1 MGRIWREAFLE
12 SERLGPGYLVAAE
25 QYFDPLAHRIA
36 DAARAGSGSLLVAL
50 NGSQGS
56 GKSTLC
62 AYLRSALEAEHACS
76 CIELSLDDFYL
87 TRAEREALAANVH
100 PLLLT
105 RGVPGT
111 HDVELLEKTLDAL
124 VNPEAGTVMV
134 PRFSK
139 ANDDREPPE
148 AWSRKAA
155 PVDVVLLEGWCVG
168 ARSQSPAALRDP
180 INELERLED
189 TEARWRSYADECLR
203 KFYEP
208 LYSRFDYWI
217 MLAAP
222 GFDQVLRW
230 RTEQED
236 KLRQARGGKGC
247 GLMDDAQL
255 RRFVAHFERHTRQC
269 LADLPPRCDVV
280 LYLDADRN
288 VVSAT
293 GLEN

>member
-1 MGRIWREAFLE
+1 MALGWRDAFLE
-12 SERLGPGYLVAAE
+12 SERLGPSYLATAR
-25 QYFDPLAHRIA
+25 QYFDPLAARLA
-36 DAARAGSGSLLVAL
+36 SAANAAPASLLVAI

-62 AYLRSALEAEHACS
+62 AYLRHALEAEHECS
-76 CIELSLDDFYL
+76 CIDLSLDDFYL
-87 TRAEREALAANVH
+87 TRAEREALAASVH

-111 HDVELLEKTLDAL
+111 HDVKLLEQTLDAL
-124 VNPEAGTVMV
+124 ADPRAGTVVV

-148 AWSRKAA
+148 AWSRKKA

-168 ARSQSPAALRDP
+168 ARSVDDAALRDP
-180 INELERLED
+180 INDLERLED
-189 TEARWRSYADECLR
+189 SEVRWRAYVNECLR
-203 KFYEP
+203 GVYEP
-208 LYSRFDYWI
+208 LYSRFGGWI

-236 KLRQARGGKGC
+236 KLREARGGKGS

-255 RRFVAHFERHTRQC
+255 RRFVAHFERQTRQC
-269 LADLPPRCDVV
+269 LTDLPERCDVV
-280 LYLDADRN
+280 LQLDAERN
-288 VVSAT
+288 IVSAT
-293 GLEN
+293 GLES